1 MAQKPEKKMIAVV
14 MAGGLGSR
22 MRPLTYTIPKPL
34 LPIGEKPI
42 LEIILGRLKSAGFG
56 KVYVTTNYQ
65 SELVKSYFGR
75 GGRFGVELEYTDE
88 SEALGTAGALFLL
101 KGKIAEPFLVMNC
114 DVLTKLDLGAL
125 YRFHLEKGAAMTV
138 AAACYDVQVP
148 YGVLELDGDSVKAV
162 VEKPRTSHMV
172 LAGMYVLNPEILE
185 MKKPERIDVPELIR
199 ILIAGGKKVA
209 FFAVKE
215 PWMDV
220 GKISD
225 YERATNEFKKWE
237 ES

>member
-1 MAQKPEKKMIAVV
+1 
-14 MAGGLGSR
+14 

-42 LEIILGRLKSAGFG
+42 LEIILGRLKSAGFE

-75 GGRFGVELEYTDE
+75 GTRFGIELEYTEE

-101 KGKIAEPFLVMNC
+101 KGKIEEPFLVTNC
-114 DVLTKLDLGAL
+114 DVLTKLDLAAM
-125 YRFHLEKGAAMTV
+125 YRSHLDKGAVMTV

-148 YGVLELDGDSVKAV
+148 YGVLELNGDTVAGV
-162 VEKPRTSHMV
+162 VEKPCKSQLV
-172 LAGMYVLNPEILE
+172 LAGVYVMNPEILR
-185 MKKPERIDVPELIR
+185 MKEPERTDIPELIR
-199 ILIAGGKKVA
+199 DLIALGKKVC
-209 FFAVKE
+209 FYEIKG
-215 PWMDV
+215 PWLDV

-225 YERATNEFKKWE
+225 YEKATNEFKKWE

>member
-1 MAQKPEKKMIAVV
+1 MTQKTDMTMTAVV

-56 KVYVTTNYQ
+56 RVFITTNYQ

-75 GGRFGVELEYTDE
+75 GGRFGVELEYTEE

-101 KGKIAEPFLVMNC
+101 KGRIAEPFLVMNC

-125 YRFHLEKGAAMTV
+125 YRFHLESGAAMTV
-138 AAACYDVQVP
+138 AAAGYDVQVP
-148 YGVLELDGDSVKAV
+148 YGVLELDGDSVRGV
-162 VEKPRTSHMV
+162 VEKPRTSHLV
-172 LAGMYVLNPEILE
+172 LAGMYVLNPDILG
-185 MKKPERIDVPELIR
+185 MKKPEKTDVPDLIR
-199 ILIAGGKKVA
+199 TLIAGGRRVA
-209 FFAVKE
+209 FYEVKE
-215 PWMDV
+215 PWIDV
-220 GKISD
+220 GKMAD